1 METNQADTT
10 FKFMKCLLHVCP
22 NPWLHQ
28 SSEEIRVGIAFVRLQ
43 KAANRGKGA
52 ELTREMGILV

>member
-52 ELTREMGILV
+52 ES